1 LLEGT
6 KYFGWRREK
15 KKNRSMTPAEP
26 KNKKYA
32 DGGKIKQKKNKD
44 KRMRK
49 EKYNISRE
57 E

>member
-1 LLEGT
+1 
-6 KYFGWRREK
+6 
-15 KKNRSMTPAEP
+15 MTPAEP

-32 DGGKIKQKKNKD
+32 DLGKIKQKKNKD

-57 E
+57 EGRFSKG